1 MLSNLGEA
9 AMMLVP
15 RLLPLALLTASAT
28 LALSATAY
36 AQHVHRGHAHGHEH
50 DAEPKRPAK
59 TQMQRSPVASKPQ
72 GRPVAQNTVA
82 HGHSHAGHS
91 HEGHGPETENLFGF
105 VLGSD
110 VEPAGARAVALE
122 SVWRFGKRAGTY
134 VGVGQ
139 KLEFAYGLTDDLSIA
154 AALLGSYHRVR
165 SVPGFDDVER
175 LRANGI
181 GGEVRWRL
189 SNRKTNGF
197 GLTLHI
203 EPSWSV
209 SDELTGLSGRRLAS
223 ENKIILDTELVRD
236 RLYAAFN
243 IINEM
248 EVVKEQGA
256 PDTERV
262 SKIGF
267 GLALSTPIAKNVF
280 LGAETRYL
288 RAYEGLSFEQATGY
302 ALYVGPTLHAR
313 FENNTWISLA
323 WNMQVTGREKG
334 NPALFDLTNF
344 ERQHV
349 RLKAGIDF

>member
-1 MLSNLGEA
+1 MFFA
-9 AMMLVP
+9 
-15 RLLPLALLTASAT
+15 RLFPLALLTVSAASAV
-28 LALSATAY
+28 SATAY
-36 AQHVHRGHAHGHEH
+36 AQHVHRGHAHEHE
-50 DAEPKRPAK
+50 AEPKRPAT
-59 TQMQRSPVASKPQ
+59 TQTQRSPAASNP
-72 GRPVAQNTVA
+72 RSLPVVQNTVA

-122 SVWRFGKRAGTY
+122 SVWRFGKRTGTY
-134 VGVGQ
+134 MGAGQ
-139 KLEFAYGLTDDLSIA
+139 KLEFAYGLTNDLSVA

-165 SVPGFDDVER
+165 NVPGFDDVDS

-189 SNRKTNGF
+189 SSRKTNGF

-248 EVVKEQGA
+248 EVVKEKGA

-267 GLALSTPIAKNVF
+267 GLALTTPIAKNVF
-280 LGAETRYL
+280 LGAEARYL
-288 RAYEGLSFEQATGY
+288 RAYEGLSFEQAAGY
-302 ALYVGPTLHAR
+302 ALYFGPTLHAR
-313 FENNTWISLA
+313 FENNAWISLA
-323 WNMQVTGREKG
+323 WNLQVTGREKG
-334 NPALFDLTNF
+334 NPASFDLINF